1 MVAFRRKSNFATVV
15 RFFNMIYTFK
25 FSEEKRVRSIIFLEF
40 YNTQFLLLNRV
51 ALLYRFQN

>member
-25 FSEEKRVRSIIFLEF
+25 FSEEKRVRSIILKNFAI
-40 YNTQFLLLNRV
+40 LNFRTV
-51 ALLYRFQN
+51 SSVG